1 MRTKLMKRTRRPMIP
16 SADSAVEMLTVRAGA
31 SPRSIELEAL
41 AGKVQKTGKGATPRG
56 TW

>member
-41 AGKVQKTGKGATPRG
+41 AGKVRKTGKGATPRG